1 MRRALYMPI
10 DWFDRLGHDASGC
23 ERGAWRQTAT
33 SASPSDRASG
43 LLLHPPAVFGV
54 HRGHAIIYMKRVGCT
69 RPADECPPYAD
80 RIANDVRK
88 AGPGATRCRER
99 LRAVETHVTR
109 GVSRTIRILA
119 IDGGG

>member
-54 HRGHAIIYMKRVGCT
+54 HRGHAIIYMKRVGCK
-69 RPADECPPYAD
+69 RPADDAPHMPIESQTTFAKQDPALP
-80 RIANDVRK
+80 DVENAFAPWR
-88 AGPGATRCRER
+88 
-99 LRAVETHVTR
+99 
-109 GVSRTIRILA
+109 RT
-119 IDGGG
+119 